1 MESLRTV
8 GIGLI
13 GAVFSASVLSMIIPG
28 KSYEKTFQTVTG
40 VYLIISL
47 ISLVSGVS
55 AEKPILDFEASELT
69 SYEKYGE
76 ELTQEYFINNI
87 KGLITQKSGIEE
99 DKINI
104 ELKVSEEKEITIERI
119 TVETESTKGLEKL
132 SEMLEC
138 EIEVV
143 N

>member
-8 GIGLI
+8 GIGFI

-87 KGLITQKSGIEE
+87 KGLITQK
-99 DKINI
+99 
-104 ELKVSEEKEITIERI
+104 EITIERI